1 MQVFELQGELRTDLG
16 KKATNLLRAEG
27 KVPCVLYGG
36 KENVH
41 FSVVE
46 KDLQKLL
53 YTPVVYIVKVNVAG
67 QSYEAVM
74 REIQFHPVS
83 DRVLHMDFYQISE
96 DKPVIMEVPVKLQG
110 FAEGVQAGG
119 KLSLVVRKLK
129 VKAIPANLP
138 GEIVLDVTNLGLGK
152 SIKVKDLSFENFEI
166 VNAKEV
172 VVAQIKLTRA
182 ARAAA
187 QHAFLDAVLPACD
200 PLGGTGPRV
209 VRPHP
214 SGDGSR
220 HVGGPR
226 SGRPEVGHRAH
237 FVDFRILRHEA
248 SPAHHRRPDQ
258 RHAPRDGAR
267 RGLRDLRRTSQRLPV
282 DRRCAGP
289 RVALPAEPFE
299 PPRRGRLHP

>member
-1 MQVFELQGELRTDLG
+1 MAERLNKDSFQEKVLNASGLAIADFYSDSCIPCKKLSPILADLD
-16 KKATNLLRAEG
+16 
-27 KVPCVLYGG
+27 
-36 KENVH
+36 
-41 FSVVE
+41 E
-46 KDLQKLL
+46 KYPD
-53 YTPVVYIVKVNVAG
+53 VYIGKVNVAG

-96 DKPVIMEVPVKLQG
+96 DKPVVMEVPVKLQG

-172 VVAQIKLTRA
+172 VVAQIKLTRV

-187 QHAFLDAVLPACD
+187 QE
-200 PLGGTGPRV
+200 GK
-209 VRPHP
+209 
-214 SGDGSR
+214 
-220 HVGGPR
+220 
-226 SGRPEVGHRAH
+226 
-237 FVDFRILRHEA
+237 
-248 SPAHHRRPDQ
+248 
-258 RHAPRDGAR
+258 
-267 RGLRDLRRTSQRLPV
+267 
-282 DRRCAGP
+282 
-289 RVALPAEPFE
+289 
-299 PPRRGRLHP
+299 

>member
-110 FAEGVQAGG
+110 GG

-187 QHAFLDAVLPACD
+187 QE
-200 PLGGTGPRV
+200 GK
-209 VRPHP
+209 
-214 SGDGSR
+214 
-220 HVGGPR
+220 
-226 SGRPEVGHRAH
+226 
-237 FVDFRILRHEA
+237 
-248 SPAHHRRPDQ
+248 
-258 RHAPRDGAR
+258 
-267 RGLRDLRRTSQRLPV
+267 
-282 DRRCAGP
+282 
-289 RVALPAEPFE
+289 
-299 PPRRGRLHP
+299 

>member
-96 DKPVIMEVPVKLQG
+96 DKPVVME
-110 FAEGVQAGG
+110 G

-187 QHAFLDAVLPACD
+187 QE
-200 PLGGTGPRV
+200 GK
-209 VRPHP
+209 
-214 SGDGSR
+214 
-220 HVGGPR
+220 
-226 SGRPEVGHRAH
+226 
-237 FVDFRILRHEA
+237 
-248 SPAHHRRPDQ
+248 
-258 RHAPRDGAR
+258 
-267 RGLRDLRRTSQRLPV
+267 
-282 DRRCAGP
+282 
-289 RVALPAEPFE
+289 
-299 PPRRGRLHP
+299 

>member
-1 MQVFELQGELRTDLG
+1 MQVFELKGEVRTDLG
-16 KKATNLLRAEG
+16 KKATNLLRTEG

-53 YTPVVYIVKVNVAG
+53 YTPIVYIVKLAISG
-67 QSYEAVM
+67 QDSEAVM

-83 DRVLHMDFYQISE
+83 DRVLHVDFYQIAE

-129 VKAIPANLP
+129 VKALPANLP

-152 SIKVKDLSFENFEI
+152 SIKVKDLTFDNFEI

-182 ARAAA
+182 ARAA
-187 QHAFLDAVLPACD
+187 Q
-200 PLGGTGPRV
+200 
-209 VRPHP
+209 
-214 SGDGSR
+214 
-220 HVGGPR
+220 
-226 SGRPEVGHRAH
+226 
-237 FVDFRILRHEA
+237 EA
-248 SPAHHRRPDQ
+248 K
-258 RHAPRDGAR
+258 
-267 RGLRDLRRTSQRLPV
+267 
-282 DRRCAGP
+282 
-289 RVALPAEPFE
+289 
-299 PPRRGRLHP
+299 

>member
-1 MQVFELQGELRTDLG
+1 MQIFELQGELRTDLG

-96 DKPVIMEVPVKLQG
+96 DKVPVKLQG

-187 QHAFLDAVLPACD
+187 QE
-200 PLGGTGPRV
+200 GK
-209 VRPHP
+209 
-214 SGDGSR
+214 
-220 HVGGPR
+220 
-226 SGRPEVGHRAH
+226 
-237 FVDFRILRHEA
+237 
-248 SPAHHRRPDQ
+248 
-258 RHAPRDGAR
+258 
-267 RGLRDLRRTSQRLPV
+267 
-282 DRRCAGP
+282 
-289 RVALPAEPFE
+289 
-299 PPRRGRLHP
+299 

>member
-46 KDLQKLL
+46 KDLQKL
-53 YTPVVYIVKVNVAG
+53 YIVKVNVAG

-187 QHAFLDAVLPACD
+187 QE
-200 PLGGTGPRV
+200 GK
-209 VRPHP
+209 
-214 SGDGSR
+214 
-220 HVGGPR
+220 
-226 SGRPEVGHRAH
+226 
-237 FVDFRILRHEA
+237 
-248 SPAHHRRPDQ
+248 
-258 RHAPRDGAR
+258 
-267 RGLRDLRRTSQRLPV
+267 
-282 DRRCAGP
+282 
-289 RVALPAEPFE
+289 
-299 PPRRGRLHP
+299 